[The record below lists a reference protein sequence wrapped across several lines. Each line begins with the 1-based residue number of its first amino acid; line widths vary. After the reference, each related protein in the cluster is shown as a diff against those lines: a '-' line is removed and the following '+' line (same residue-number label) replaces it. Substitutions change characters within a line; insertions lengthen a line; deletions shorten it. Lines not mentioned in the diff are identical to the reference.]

1 VCVAV
6 CVAVCD
12 AVCDAVC
19 VAVCVAVCDALCVAV
34 CVAVYS
40 SETRQNTCTLTQ
52 RLKTEVF
59 FHANSNNFSK
69 VKSSRNLLRKRFFC

>member
-52 RLKTEVF
+52 
-59 FHANSNNFSK
+59 FSRESDGP
-69 VKSSRNLLRKRFFC
+69 VWAHDTSENRGLLPRQ